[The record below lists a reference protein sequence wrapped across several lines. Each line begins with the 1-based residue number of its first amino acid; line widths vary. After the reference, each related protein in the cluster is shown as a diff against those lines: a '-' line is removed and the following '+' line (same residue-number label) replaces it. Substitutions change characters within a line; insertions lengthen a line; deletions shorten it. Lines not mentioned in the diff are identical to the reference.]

1 MKDQM
6 ELKVLTSSF
15 IYSHSKKL
23 LIIVSAFLAVVC
35 ATHFVSLYNFV
46 IMVGTIGVTTH
57 LMWMVGHRNGV
68 EEGVEATMESLVEMG
83 LFETEIRDDDTVV
96 KRVDDL
102 VYFDKCQKCEGG
114 MVLNPSATKGHKY
127 NGKKEEEV

>member
-6 ELKVLTSSF
+6 ETNVLMSSF

-35 ATHFVSLYNFV
+35 AMHFVSLYNFV
-46 IMVGTIGVTTH
+46 AMVGAIGVTTH
-57 LMWMVGHRNGV
+57 LMWMVGHQTGIEDGV
-68 EEGVEATMESLVEMG
+68 ASTMESLVELG
-83 LFETEIRDDDTVV
+83 FFETEITDDDTVV

>member
-6 ELKVLTSSF
+6 VMKVLTSSF

-35 ATHFVSLYNFV
+35 AMHFVSLYNFAA
-46 IMVGTIGVTTH
+46 MVGAIGIIAH
-57 LMWMVGHRNGV
+57 LACNWGHKAGV
-68 EEGVEATMESLVEMG
+68 EDGVESTLERLIASGLVE
-83 LFETEIRDDDTVV
+83 TEVMDDDTIV

-102 VYFDKCQKCEGG
+102 VYFDECQKCEGG

-127 NGKKEEEV
+127 NGKKEEEI

>member
-6 ELKVLTSSF
+6 EASELTSSF
-15 IYSHSKKL
+15 IYSHSREL
-23 LIIVSAFLAVVC
+23 LFIISAFLLVVC
-35 ATHFVSLYNFV
+35 VIHFMSLYNFV
-46 IMVGTIGVTTH
+46 VMVAAIGAAAY
-57 LMWMVGHRNGV
+57 LMWMVGHKTGIEDGV
-68 EEGVEATMESLVEMG
+68 ESTLESLIELG

-114 MVLNPSATKGHKY
+114 MVINPSATKGHKY

>member
-6 ELKVLTSSF
+6 ELNALTSSF
-15 IYSHSKKL
+15 IYSHSKNL

-35 ATHFVSLYNFV
+35 VMHFVSLYNFV
-46 IMVGTIGVTTH
+46 AMVGAIGVTTH
-57 LMWMVGHRNGV
+57 LMWMVGHRTGIEDGV
-68 EEGVEATMESLVEMG
+68 ESTLESLIG
-83 LFETEIRDDDTVV
+83 LGFFETEIRDDDTIV

-114 MVLNPSATKGHKY
+114 MVINPSATKGHKY